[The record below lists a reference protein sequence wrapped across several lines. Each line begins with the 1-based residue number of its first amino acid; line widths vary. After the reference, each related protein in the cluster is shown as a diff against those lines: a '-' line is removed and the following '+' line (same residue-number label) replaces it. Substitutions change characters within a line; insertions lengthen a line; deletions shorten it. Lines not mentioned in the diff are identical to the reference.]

1 MTMAT
6 RPSST
11 GRKPLSPLR
20 TRTRKILAYSPNE
33 SAMISGAARA
43 ASVAA
48 SSASAA
54 SGASGAGSRISVL
67 TGAPFGRD
75 GGEALGGTRGHQ
87 VDDGLGVVPLL
98 GADRDHAAQAQHGHP
113 VGDREH

>member
-20 TRTRKILAYSPNE
+20 TRTSQILTYSPNE
-33 SAMISGAARA
+33 SAMISGLAAA
-43 ASVAA
+43 A
-48 SSASAA
+48 ASAA
-54 SGASGAGSRISVL
+54 ISSESAASPGGSRTSVL

-75 GGEALGGTRGHQ
+75 RGKALGGTGGHQ
-87 VDDGLGVVPLL
+87 VDDGLGVVLL
-98 GADRDHAAQAQHGHP
+98 LRPDRDHAA
-113 VGDREH
+113 

>member
-20 TRTRKILAYSPNE
+20 TRTRKIVAYSPNE

-48 SSASAA
+48 SSASA
-54 SGASGAGSRISVL
+54 ASGAGSRISVL

-98 GADRDHAAQAQHGHP
+98 RADRDH
-113 VGDREH
+113 